1 MMSVNTEEEA
11 RDLLVMACPRNVN
24 GEFIARELVE
34 EQTLENLEKFGLKLE
49 EYYKLMMK
57 NRKAK

>member
-1 MMSVNTEEEA
+1 MSVNTEEEA